1 MRKALQNFDKF
12 TDEVFKI
19 ESSKN
24 WKAKNRLGYKGGFQF
39 GKPDMDMTLNR
50 LQRNYKDK
58 WMEDARTH
66 GDASQLTPEQ
76 QTALFVTNLFDKTLQ
91 DSEGNKL
98 TGEGDR
104 ILSGVLKDDK
114 GSMIEAYERLH
125 YADTDKLDLP
135 TKFRTNV
142 ILRFGDDWEN
152 RIFGWAK
159 KAKDIKNKYLN

>member
-1 MRKALQNFDKF
+1 
-12 TDEVFKI
+12 
-19 ESSKN
+19 
-24 WKAKNRLGYKGGFQF
+24 
-39 GKPDMDMTLNR
+39 
-50 LQRNYKDK
+50 
-58 WMEDARTH
+58 MEDARTH